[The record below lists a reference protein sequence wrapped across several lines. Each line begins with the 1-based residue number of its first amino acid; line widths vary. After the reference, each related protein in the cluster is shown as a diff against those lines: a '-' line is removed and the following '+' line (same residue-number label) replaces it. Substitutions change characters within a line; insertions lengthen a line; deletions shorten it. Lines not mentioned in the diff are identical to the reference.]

1 MLMTAKTPSLPALLA
16 LVGLPLTLA
25 ACGAKAPAG
34 APPPARPYAEAVL
47 YDSEGQL
54 TGNVVLTP
62 AGDTLNGTVVVT
74 HGLKP
79 GPKGMHIHAVG
90 ECRLK
95 DFASAG
101 GHLNPGGKEHGLEN
115 PKGSHAGDLPMLVAD
130 AAGKGSATFTANA
143 TLENLFDPDGA
154 SFVIHAGVDDMKSD
168 PAGNSG
174 ARIMCGV
181 LYRKLR

>member
-1 MLMTAKTPSLPALLA
+1 MTARSPSPRLFLA
-16 LVGLPLTLA
+16 LAGLPLALA
-25 ACGAKAPAG
+25 ACAPKAPPG
-34 APPPARPYAEAVL
+34 APPPASPYAEALL

-62 AGDTLNGTVVVT
+62 AGDALNGTVNVT
-74 HGLKP
+74 RGLP
-79 GPKGMHIHAVG
+79 AGPHGMHIHAIG

-101 GHLNPGGKEHGLEN
+101 GHLNPGGKQHGLQN
-115 PKGSHAGDLPMLVAD
+115 PMGSHAGDLPMLVAD
-130 AAGKGSATFTANA
+130 ATGKGSATFTAQA
-143 TLENLFDPDGA
+143 TLDDLFDADGA
-154 SFVIHAGVDDMKSD
+154 SFVIHAGADDMKTD

-174 ARIMCGV
+174 ARVMCGV